1 MKILQINSVCG
12 TGSTGKSIVQISDY
26 LDSLNIENYIAYGLG
41 SSSRHNT
48 YKIGNKLNNHLHNF
62 IYRKFCLQGYGSM
75 ISTLKFI
82 RYIKK
87 INPTI
92 IHLHNIHGHY
102 LNFPILFR
110 FLKKS
115 KIEVV
120 WTFHDCWLFTG
131 KCAYFTKAKFNKW
144 KIRCLNFQQ
153 LHTYPDSEIDRTKRN
168 YIDKKN
174 YFTSLDNLHIVTV
187 SKWLKKI
194 VEESFFKEKD
204 IRCIYN
210 GIDTNIFKPTE
221 SVLRKKLKIED
232 KFIILGV
239 ASVWNSG
246 KGLDTFIE
254 LAKEID
260 EDCVILLIGVSK
272 EQINSLPSN
281 IIGISRTENVRELVQ
296 FYTIADILINCSI
309 EETFGLVVAEA
320 MACGT
325 PAIVYN
331 STACPEIVGY
341 NNDLI
346 INTNDF
352 NELKTK
358 INKIK
363 NLKIKSNIK
372 LEKKFR
378 LSEMVI
384 KYLELYNSID
394 RRGES

>member
-1 MKILQINSVCG
+1 M
-12 TGSTGKSIVQISDY
+12 
-26 LDSLNIENYIAYGLG
+26 
-41 SSSRHNT
+41 
-48 YKIGNKLNNHLHNF
+48 
-62 IYRKFCLQGYGSM
+62 
-75 ISTLKFI
+75 
-82 RYIKK
+82 
-87 INPTI
+87 
-92 IHLHNIHGHY
+92 
-102 LNFPILFR
+102 
-110 FLKKS
+110 
-115 KIEVV
+115 
-120 WTFHDCWLFTG
+120 
-131 KCAYFTKAKFNKW
+131 
-144 KIRCLNFQQ
+144 
-153 LHTYPDSEIDRTKRN
+153 
-168 YIDKKN
+168 
-174 YFTSLDNLHIVTV
+174 
-187 SKWLKKI
+187 KKI